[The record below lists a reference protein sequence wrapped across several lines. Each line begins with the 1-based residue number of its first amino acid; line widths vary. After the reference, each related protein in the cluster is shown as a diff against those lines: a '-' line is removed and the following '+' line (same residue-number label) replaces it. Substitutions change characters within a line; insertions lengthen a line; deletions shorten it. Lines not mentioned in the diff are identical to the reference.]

1 MSVHISVSICLH
13 RRAGSW
19 DLLEVRVKVSAQVW
33 PRDRPKLGRLRLT
46 QVSLEERRKLNSKV
60 AAEMDCWDSGFYT
73 AHATR
78 TWQQRMM
85 YMAQCCE
92 ETEARN

>member
-1 MSVHISVSICLH
+1 M
-13 RRAGSW
+13 
-19 DLLEVRVKVSAQVW
+19 KVSAQVW

-46 QVSLEERRKLNSKV
+46 QLSLEERRRLNSKV
-60 AAEMDCWDSGFYT
+60 AAEMDCWDSGLYT

-85 YMAQCCE
+85 YTAQCCE